1 MSQTTVASAQNDD
14 EIDIGQIIHTL
25 WLGKWLIIFLTF
37 IGGALGVAYALMAT
51 PIYSGNALLQVE
63 VKSGGF
69 AGLTDLSDAFGGGD
83 GAATSTELE
92 ILKSRKVVVPTIEKF
107 NLEVE
112 ANPTTFPIVGAY
124 FHRKYSGSEPFA
136 TPPFAEYFEFL
147 KDYAWGGEQII
158 VNQFNVPDAFYKETF
173 DIIRLEGDNYSL
185 NLGGENL
192 FEGVVG
198 VQHHIDALDI
208 DIQVGK
214 LTGRV
219 GTYFNLT
226 RYDQV
231 LIIDD
236 LVKNI
241 TVAENGKQSG
251 VMTISMQG
259 KDKAK
264 IVRVIDHVLATFQQQ
279 NVEYNS
285 IEAERS
291 LKFIESQLPEANND
305 MKIAEREIYEYRLNN
320 KTVDLNLKTQ
330 QLLSQLLKIEQGLN
344 ELKLAEPELS
354 RKFKKNHPLY
364 IEFLRK
370 KSDLQTKKSDIEL
383 QTSQIPTE
391 QFNTFKLQ
399 RNVELAQ
406 RVYLQTLNKFEELK
420 VIKAGTIG
428 SIRIID
434 QALVHPKAVKPQKAI
449 VAIVATLLGF
459 ILAVGIILLRAMLN
473 KGVESI
479 DQLEDLGYNVYAS
492 IPVSPTQ
499 EKLAKRKPKKGVMR
513 LLSHSHP
520 EELAVEALRSLRTSL
535 HFAMM
540 EADNNII
547 MITGPSP
554 AIGKS
559 FISQNLA
566 ALIAQSDSKVLLVDI
581 DFRRGEIH
589 DNFGISAAP
598 GFSDFL
604 SGAKEFDDVCHKSAI
619 KGLDFIARGKNPP
632 NPSELLMGKN
642 FHEFCD
648 NYKDKYDFIILDT
661 PPILAVTDAAV
672 VGKLAGTS
680 MMVVKQGVNHVKEI
694 EQATNKLTVSGIDI
708 KGYIFN
714 GISKKSTANHYQY
727 DYS

>member
-63 VKSGGF
+63 VKSAGF
-69 AGLTDLSDAFGGGD
+69 AGLTGLSDAFAGGD

-107 NLEVE
+107 NLEIG
-112 ANPTTFPIVGAY
+112 AKPLTFPIIGAY
-124 FHRKYSGSEPFA
+124 FLRTYGGSADFA
-136 TPPFAEYFEFL
+136 TPPLAEYFDFM

-158 VNQFNVPDAFYKETF
+158 VNQFNVPEGLYKTGF
-173 DIIRLEGDNYSL
+173 QLIILGDDNYSL
-185 NLGGENL
+185 NLDGKTVFKGK
-192 FEGVVG
+192 VG
-198 VQHHIDALDI
+198 VQHHIDELNI
-208 DIQVGK
+208 DIQVGQ
-214 LTGRV
+214 LEGRI
-219 GTYFNLT
+219 GTYFSLI

-231 LIIDD
+231 LVIDD

-241 TVAENGKQSG
+241 TVVEKGKQSG
-251 VMTISMQG
+251 IMTISMQG
-259 KDKAK
+259 EDKIK
-264 IVRVIDHVLATFQQQ
+264 IVKTIDHILATFQQQ
-279 NVEYNS
+279 NIEYSS

-291 LKFIESQLPEANND
+291 LKFIEGQLPEANND
-305 MKIAEREIYEYRLNN
+305 MIIAEREIYEYRLNN
-320 KTVDLNLKTQ
+320 KTVNLNLKTQ
-330 QLLSQLLKIEQGLN
+330 QLLSQLLKLEEGLN
-344 ELKLAEPELS
+344 DLKLLEPELS

-370 KSDLQTKKSDIEL
+370 KADLESKRNDIEL

-391 QFNTFKLQ
+391 QFETFKLQ
-399 RNVELAQ
+399 RNVELSQ
-406 RVYLQTLNKFEELK
+406 KIYLQTLNKFEELK
-420 VIKAGTIG
+420 IIKAGTIG

-434 QALVHPKAVKPQKAI
+434 QTIVHPRAVKPQKAI
-449 VAIVATLLGF
+449 VAIIATLLGF
-459 ILAVGIILLRAMLN
+459 ILAVAIILLKAMLN

-499 EKLAKRKPKKGVMR
+499 DKLSKRKPKKGVLR

-547 MITGPSP
+547 MLTGPSP
-554 AIGKS
+554 GIGKS

-581 DFRRGEIH
+581 DFRRGLIH
-589 DNFGISAAP
+589 ENFGLDAAP

-604 SGAKEFDDVCHKSAI
+604 SGAKDFDEVCQKTEI
-619 KGLDFIARGKNPP
+619 KGLDVITRGKNPP
-632 NPSELLMGKN
+632 NPSELLMSKSFN
-642 FHEFCD
+642 DFCD
-648 NYKDKYDFIILDT
+648 KYKDEYDFIILDT
-661 PPILAVTDAAV
+661 PPILAVTDAAI

-680 MMVVKQGVNHVKEI
+680 MMVVKQSVNHLKEI
-694 EQATNKLTVSGIDI
+694 EQATNKLTVTGVEIR
-708 KGYIFN
+708 GYIFN
-714 GISKKSTANHYQY
+714 GISKKSTANHYHY
-727 DYS
+727 EYN